1 MEDRGEALRGG
12 TEEWRVRGEVLRS
25 GGSGG
30 GTEEWRIRGV
40 VLRSGGLGGWH

>member
-1 MEDRGEALRGG
+1 MA
-12 TEEWRVRGEVLRS
+12 LRS

-40 VLRSGGLGGWH
+40 ALRSGGSGGGTEEWRVGGWH